1 MAAVQSLRNTT
12 GAKSFGEWSDNFT
25 AFVVSHFSD
34 KCTKVDVVFDRYLP
48 NSIKGVTRAK
58 QKRGKSKG
66 IRRDVESRERR
77 IGNWGRFIVV
87 EENKASLAHFL
98 STEMSQR
105 YGTHPGRELVVS
117 GGFREIL
124 NVWSSDGSRETL
136 QELSS
141 GHEEADTRIV
151 LHARDA
157 AVRGYH
163 QVNVLCCD
171 TVLLLAHRQDLCQ
184 EIWLFSSTSQTKRY
198 IPVHKISLPKEKR
211 KSLLAFHTITGCDT
225 TSQFARFGKQS
236 ALKIFD
242 SSSNLIEHLGE
253 HCPPE
258 ESVLADAE
266 AFVCQLYNHG
276 IDGIDIDKERAAA
289 LRKVKKSLD
298 SLPLTKDALH
308 LHIPCANI
316 QCMIWKK
323 VKSLDHPCLVQKG
336 IGGFTRKEF
345 LSQS

>member
-1 MAAVQSLRNTT
+1 MAAVQSLGNTT

-34 KCTKVDVVFDRYLP
+34 KCTRVDVVFDRYLP

-77 IGNWGRFIVV
+77 IGNWDRFIVV

-98 STEMSQR
+98 SIEMSQR

-117 GGFREIL
+117 EGFREIL
-124 NVWSSDGSRETL
+124 NVWSSDASRESL

-163 QVNVLCCD
+163 QVNVLCRD
-171 TVLLLAHRQDLCQ
+171 TDVLVLLLAHRQDLCQ
-184 EIWLFSSTSQTKRY
+184 EIWLFSGTSRTKRY

-211 KSLLAFHTITGCDT
+211 KSLLAFHTITGCNT
-225 TSQFARFGKQS
+225 TSQFVRIGKQS

-242 SSSNLIEHLGE
+242 SSSKLIEDLGE
-253 HCPPE
+253 HCPPLLLFLFHDQIMDTSE
-258 ESVLADAE
+258 KPGVIIHCPHEINSLA
-266 AFVCQLYNHG
+266 C
-276 IDGIDIDKERAAA
+276 KE
-289 LRKVKKSLD
+289 
-298 SLPLTKDALH
+298 
-308 LHIPCANI
+308 
-316 QCMIWKK
+316 
-323 VKSLDHPCLVQKG
+323 
-336 IGGFTRKEF
+336 
-345 LSQS
+345 